1 MQGSAVAFDQGQTG
15 EGKGGMSSDEP
26 WALPWK
32 RQQSGS
38 TYPSLHLFIH
48 KGEKE
53 IGIRNCLRCACTYP
67 VLTPK

>member
-32 RQQSGS
+32 
-38 TYPSLHLFIH
+38 
-48 KGEKE
+48 
-53 IGIRNCLRCACTYP
+53 
-67 VLTPK
+67 